1 VARKPVDEE
10 VEDLE
15 AKVDALAKSLR
26 EFESFEEK
34 IDRTIEARV
43 FEIKALAYVILIIV
57 SVLLAFV
64 IGVSA
69 KFFLG

>member
-1 VARKPVDEE
+1 MARKPVDEE